1 MDKKY
6 IQTAIDYKKNIAGKF
21 VLVEGAK
28 LKQRVDGK
36 RLCVTRKIDGHMQVV
51 FWQEG
56 KAFMLNATGNQKA
69 DDIKCLDVF
78 ADALK
83 KSGVK
88 SAIIAAELYL
98 PNPDGRP
105 RCGDV
110 LAALA
115 DDAKKDLLCLA
126 PFDIIE
132 LDGQPWKPEH
142 YGDTHNQLCI
152 LFQEEQVRPVQMRNA
167 SSAQEVQD
175 IYDEWVVGEGA
186 EGLVIHSESPI
197 VWKVKPRHSIDAA
210 IIGYTSGDLGIR
222 DLMFAVRRED
232 GLFQMFAVGS
242 AGLSEKERK
251 TIAGSLSKAHAESQ
265 YVLSD
270 SRGIA
275 YQMVRPE
282 QVYELSVIEL
292 VSQGNDGK
300 IRMNP
305 LLKCDEEKGWLLEG
319 NTPGVSVMGLS
330 IVQERPDKKP
340 TESDI
345 RVTQLTDIC
354 PFEELGASAVKL
366 EPSTLLERRVFKKES
381 GGKVMIHKF
390 LIWKTNKEASGR
402 YPAYVFYHTD
412 FSSGRKEMLKR
423 DLATSSDEAQIRA
436 IFTAEIV
443 ANVKKGWMEV

>member
-69 DDIKCLDVF
+69 DGIKCLDVF

-126 PFDIIE
+126 PFDMIE
-132 LDGQPWKPEH
+132 IDGQPWKPEH
-142 YGDTHNQLCI
+142 YGDTHNRLCV

-167 SSAQEVQD
+167 SSAQEVQN

-222 DLMFAVRRED
+222 DLMFAVRCED

-305 LLKCDEEKGWLLEG
+305 LLKFDDAKGWLLEG
-319 NTPGVSVMGLS
+319 NTPGVSVLGLT
-330 IVQERPDKKP
+330 IVQERTDKKP

-345 RVTQLTDIC
+345 RVMQLIDIC
-354 PFEELGASAVKL
+354 PFEEIEASAVKL

-436 IFTAEIV
+436 IFAAEIEE
-443 ANVKKGWMEV
+443 NVKKGWMEV